1 MARDTEG
8 PGRSGKPEKTGNP
21 EKTGKGEKAPR
32 ARPWL
37 LPTVATVAVVI
48 VVAAIVYTIATGQ
61 RFF

>member
-1 MARDTEG
+1 MARDTG
-8 PGRSGKPEKTGNP
+8 RPGSTDKH
-21 EKTGKGEKAPR
+21 PR